1 MGKDVIKMSDYMIT
15 CCSTADMSEEFFKVN
30 DIPLAYFHYILDGKT
45 YADDLGKSIPFD
57 KFYDMIAEGASPTT
71 SQISP
76 EEYVEL
82 FEPILKSGKDVLH
95 ITLSSG
101 ISGTINSANIA
112 KDMMNK
118 EYPERKVIV
127 IDSLGASSGYGLLVT
142 LAKEKQKEGLDI
154 DELAKWVEENRLNVH
169 HWFFSTDLT
178 SYFRGGRISRTSAIF
193 GTALKICP
201 LLNMSFD
208 GKLIPRSKY
217 RGKKRVIEE
226 IVKRMEEHA
235 VGGLDYSGKCYI
247 SHSNCIDDAKSVAE
261 KIESKFPGLD
271 GRVIINSVGTTIGSH
286 TGPGTVALFFVG
298 DKRED

>member
-1 MGKDVIKMSDYMIT
+1 MSDYMIT

>member
-1 MGKDVIKMSDYMIT
+1 MSDYIIT
-15 CCSTADMSEEFFKVN
+15 CCSTADMSEEFFKEN

-57 KFYDMIAEGASPTT
+57 KFYKMISDGAVPTT

-82 FEPILKSGKDVLH
+82 FEPILKNGKDVLH

-118 EYPERKVIV
+118 KYPERKVIV
-127 IDSLGASSGYGLLVT
+127 VDSLGASSGYGLLVT
-142 LAKEKQKEGLDI
+142 LAREKQKKGLNI
-154 DELAKWVEENRLNVH
+154 DELTKWVEENRLNIH

-235 VGGLDYSGKCYI
+235 EGGLKYSGKCYI
-247 SHSNCIDDAKSVAE
+247 SHSNCIEDAKIVAE
-261 KIESKFPGLD
+261 KIEDKFPELD

-286 TGPGTVALFFVG
+286 TGPGTVALFFIG
-298 DKRED
+298 DKRVD

>member
-1 MGKDVIKMSDYMIT
+1 MSDYIIT
-15 CCSTADMSEEFFKVN
+15 CCSTADMSEEFFKEN
-30 DIPLAYFHYILDGKT
+30 EIPLAYFHYILDGKT

-57 KFYDMIAEGASPTT
+57 KFYKMISDGAVPTT

-82 FEPILKSGKDVLH
+82 FEPILKNGKDVLH

-118 EYPERKVIV
+118 KYPERKVIV
-127 IDSLGASSGYGLLVT
+127 VDSLGASSGYGLLVT
-142 LAKEKQKEGLDI
+142 LAREKQKEGLNI
-154 DELAKWVEENRLNVH
+154 DELTKWVEENRLNIH

-235 VGGLDYSGKCYI
+235 EGGLKYSGKCYI
-247 SHSNCIDDAKSVAE
+247 SHSNCIEDAKIVAE
-261 KIESKFPGLD
+261 KIEDKFHDLD

-298 DKRED
+298 DKRVD

>member
-1 MGKDVIKMSDYMIT
+1 MSDYIIT
-15 CCSTADMSEEFFKVN
+15 CCSTADMSEEFFKEN
-30 DIPLAYFHYILDGKT
+30 EIPLAYFHYILDGKT

-57 KFYDMIAEGASPTT
+57 KFYKMISDGAVPTT

-82 FEPILKSGKDVLH
+82 FEPILKNGKDVLH

-118 EYPERKVIV
+118 KYPERKVIV
-127 IDSLGASSGYGLLVT
+127 VDSLGASSGYGLLVT
-142 LAKEKQKEGLDI
+142 LAREKQKEGLNI
-154 DELAKWVEENRLNVH
+154 DELTKWVEENRLNIH

-235 VGGLDYSGKCYI
+235 EGGLKYSGKCYI
-247 SHSNCIDDAKSVAE
+247 SHSNCIEDAKIVAE
-261 KIESKFPGLD
+261 KIEDKFPELD

-286 TGPGTVALFFVG
+286 TGPGTVALFFIG
-298 DKRED
+298 DKRVD

>member
-1 MGKDVIKMSDYMIT
+1 MSDYKIT
-15 CCSTADMSEEFFKVN
+15 CCSTADMSYEFFKQN
-30 DIPLAYFHYILDGKT
+30 DIPLAYFHYILEGKE
-45 YADDLGKSIPFD
+45 YKDDLGKTIPFD
-57 KFYDMIAEGASPTT
+57 EFYKKIERGAMPTT

-76 EEYVEL
+76 EEYIEL
-82 FEPILKSGKDVLH
+82 FESILKKDMDILH

-112 KDMMNK
+112 KKTLEDK
-118 EYPERKVIV
+118 YPNRKIYV

-142 LAKEKQKEGLDI
+142 LANEKKKEGKSI
-154 DELAKWVEENRLNVH
+154 DEVAKWVLDNRLNIH

-201 LLNMSFD
+201 LLNMSYD
-208 GKLIPRSKY
+208 GKLIPRNKY
-217 RGKKRVIEE
+217 RGKKKVIEE
-226 IVKRMEEHA
+226 IVKRMEQHA
-235 VGGLDYSGKCYI
+235 KDGLDYSGKCYI
-247 SHSNCIDDAKSVAE
+247 SHSACFEDARAVAD
-261 KIESKFPGLD
+261 KIEEKFKKLD
-271 GRVIINSVGTTIGSH
+271 DKVVINSVGTTIGAH

>member
-1 MGKDVIKMSDYMIT
+1 MSDYIIT
-15 CCSTADMSEEFFKVN
+15 CCSTADMSEEFFKEN
-30 DIPLAYFHYILDGKT
+30 EIPLAYFHYILDGKT

-57 KFYDMIAEGASPTT
+57 KFYKMISDGAVPTT

-82 FEPILKSGKDVLH
+82 FEPILKNGKDVLH

-118 EYPERKVIV
+118 KYPERKVIV
-127 IDSLGASSGYGLLVT
+127 VDSLGASSGYGLLVT
-142 LAKEKQKEGLDI
+142 LAREKQKEGLNI
-154 DELAKWVEENRLNVH
+154 DELTKWVEENRLNIH

-235 VGGLDYSGKCYI
+235 EGGLKYSGKCYI
-247 SHSNCIDDAKSVAE
+247 SHSNCIEDAKIVAE
-261 KIESKFPGLD
+261 KIEGKFPELD

-286 TGPGTVALFFVG
+286 TGPGTVALFFIG
-298 DKRED
+298 DKRVD